1 MLVKKSENLKFERT
15 ATGVVLLDHKL
26 EKVLLVTSLKFPGL
40 WVLPK
45 GGLEDGLTAEE
56 NAQKEMREE
65 AGIAVQL
72 YGKVYD
78 EVLHYAAS
86 DDRPEKIQREIYF
99 RGSFL
104 SYVDWEEYQL
114 RKREWF
120 AIDDGLASLMNA
132 EQHEVVKLAKV
143 AALLSL
149 DSAQAQGYSA
159 QAQGYSA

>member
-1 MLVKKSENLKFERT
+1 MLVTKSENLKFERT
-15 ATGVVLLDHKL
+15 ATGVVLLDHKI

-45 GGLEDGLTAEE
+45 GGQEDGLTAEE
-56 NAQKEMREE
+56 NASKEMREE

-72 YGKVYD
+72 HGKVYD

-114 RKREWF
+114 RKRQWF
-120 AIDDGLASLMNA
+120 PIDDGLAQLMNA

-143 AALLSL
+143 AALL
-149 DSAQAQGYSA
+149 DHAQAQGYSA
-159 QAQGYSA
+159 

>member
-1 MLVKKSENLKFERT
+1 MIVNKSENLNFSRT
-15 ATGVVLLDHKL
+15 ATGVVLIDHKN

-56 NAQKEMREE
+56 NAQKETREE

-72 YGKVYD
+72 HGKIYD
-78 EVLHYAAS
+78 EVLHYPATG
-86 DDRPEKIQREIYF
+86 DREEKIQREIYF

-120 AIDDGLASLMNA
+120 TIDAGLSSLMNS
-132 EQHEVVKLAKV
+132 EQYEVVKLAKV
-143 AALLSL
+143 AALLEH
-149 DSAQAQGYSA
+149 AQSQGYSA
-159 QAQGYSA
+159 

>member
-1 MLVKKSENLKFERT
+1 MQVTKSENLNFTRT
-15 ATGVVLLDHKL
+15 ATGIVLLDHKI

-45 GGLEDGLTAEE
+45 GGQEDGLTAAE

-72 YGKVYD
+72 HEKVYD
-78 EVLHYAAS
+78 EVLHYPAS
-86 DDRPEKIQREIYF
+86 DDREEKIQREIYF

-114 RKREWF
+114 RKRQWF
-120 AIDDGLASLMNA
+120 DIDAGLESLMNPI
-132 EQHEVVKLAKV
+132 QLEVVRLAKV
-143 AALLSL
+143 AALLNH
-149 DSAQAQGYSA
+149 AQAQSYSA
-159 QAQGYSA
+159 

>member
-1 MLVKKSENLKFERT
+1 MQVTKSENLKFERT
-15 ATGVVLLDHKL
+15 ATGVVLLDHKI

-45 GGLEDGLTAEE
+45 GGQEPELTAEE
-56 NAQKEMREE
+56 NAAKEMREE

-72 YGKVYD
+72 HGKVYD

-114 RKREWF
+114 RKRQWF
-120 AIDDGLASLMNA
+120 PIDDGLASLMNS

-143 AALLSL
+143 AALL
-149 DSAQAQGYSA
+149 DHAQAQSYGA
-159 QAQGYSA
+159 